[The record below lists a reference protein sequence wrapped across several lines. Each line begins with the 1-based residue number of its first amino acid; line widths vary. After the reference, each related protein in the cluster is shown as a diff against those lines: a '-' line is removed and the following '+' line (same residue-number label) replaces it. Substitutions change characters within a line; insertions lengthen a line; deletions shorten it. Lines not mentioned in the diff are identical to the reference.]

1 MPLKFTMS
9 NQEQPEE
16 NYDDTIMLIDVSCS
30 ITIMEEMLLTDHKVV
45 GEAFIL
51 TKILNVDSA
60 KQII

>member
-45 GEAFIL
+45 SEAFIL
-51 TKILNVDSA
+51 TN
-60 KQII
+60 